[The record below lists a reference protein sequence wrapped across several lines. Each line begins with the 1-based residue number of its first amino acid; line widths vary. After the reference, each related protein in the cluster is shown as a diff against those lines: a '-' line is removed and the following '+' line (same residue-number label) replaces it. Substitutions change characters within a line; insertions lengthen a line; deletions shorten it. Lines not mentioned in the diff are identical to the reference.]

1 MKNKAIV
8 LLSLSVCYLL
18 YSAWVYTA
26 GTEGPSI
33 TIHPD
38 EAAQR
43 GKLVYQKYNCTACH
57 QLFGLGGY
65 LGPELT
71 TTMSQQGKGEI
82 LANAFLISGSPR
94 MPNLHLQQQEV
105 ADVIE
110 YLKYVDQIALAGKYS
125 GSPIAVR

>member
-26 GTEGPSI
+26 GTTGPAI
-33 TIHPD
+33 NLHPD

-43 GKLVYQKYNCTACH
+43 GKLVYQKYNCAACH
-57 QLFGLGGY
+57 QIFGLGGY

-71 TTMSQQGKGEI
+71 TTMSQRGKGEI
-82 LANAFLISGSPR
+82 LANAFLTGGTAK
-94 MPNLHLQQQEV
+94 MPNLHLQQREIT
-105 ADVIE
+105 DVIE
-110 YLKYVDQIALAGKYS
+110 YLKYVDQIARAGNYT
-125 GSPIAVR
+125 GSPIAIR